1 MAFKYINPGYA
12 DLIDLGSDKTVRD
25 AKYSKTGVS
34 FWMPKIRGI
43 AVPYTLTELYG
54 KFNVYI
60 KSGKSLDSTAWFQF
74 GGKNRVKIRGYND
87 YWDVYGINRDTA
99 YFDARKHMKHDDVN
113 TIWFHMKQ
121 EPSYNAMLHVIVNG
135 HEIGKRTDLY
145 MDFRDAK
152 EISIYADTDDALL
165 SNIILSDE
173 DINMKEQ
180 AVLLSVQSMATD
192 MTDGG
197 DGSYRA
203 TAVGQQI
210 LQTMDTAALAA
221 AYGADSQVTGITL
234 FGAPAYRTGTG
245 ICTLTALE
253 EANGAVTEH
262 GRHELTDKTTAI
274 VWDGH
279 SASFSMAEMEARKFG
294 WKAGE

>member
-54 KFNVYI
+54 KFDVYL
-60 KSGKSLDSTAWFQF
+60 KSGKSLDSTAWLQF
-74 GGKNRVKIRGYND
+74 GEKNRVKIRGYND
-87 YWDVYGINRDTA
+87 YWTVYGVNSNTS
-99 YFDARKHMKHDDVN
+99 YFDARNYVKHDDVN

-145 MDFRDAK
+145 MDFREAK
-152 EISIYADTDDALL
+152 EISIYAETDDALL

-180 AVLLSVQSMATD
+180 TVLLSVQSTVTD
-192 MTDGG
+192 MIDGG

-210 LQTMDTAALAA
+210 LQTMDTAALAE
-221 AYGADSQVTGITL
+221 AYGADSQVTGVTL

-262 GRHELTDKTTAI
+262 GRHELTDKTTAL

-279 SASFSMAEMEARKFG
+279 GASFSMAEMEARKFG

>member
-1 MAFKYINPGYA
+1 MAFKYINPGYV

-54 KFNVYI
+54 KFDVYI
-60 KSGKSLDSTAWFQF
+60 KSGKNLDSTAWLQF
-74 GGKNRVKIRGYND
+74 GEKNRVKIRGYND
-87 YWDVYGINRDTA
+87 YWTVYGVNSNTS
-99 YFDARKHMKHDDVN
+99 YFDARNYVKHDDVN

-145 MDFRDAK
+145 MDFREAK

-180 AVLLSVQSMATD
+180 AVLLSVQSTVTD

-197 DGSYRA
+197 AGSYRA

-210 LQTMDTAALAA
+210 LQTMDG
-221 AYGADSQVTGITL
+221 GACRSVWRRFSSDRRHAVRRSRLSHGNGRLHTHGL
-234 FGAPAYRTGTG
+234 GRDKRSRDGTRQ
-245 ICTLTALE
+245 T
-253 EANGAVTEH
+253 
-262 GRHELTDKTTAI
+262 
-274 VWDGH
+274 
-279 SASFSMAEMEARKFG
+279 
-294 WKAGE
+294 

>member
-34 FWMPKIRGI
+34 FWMPKSHGI

-54 KFNVYI
+54 KFDVYI
-60 KSGKSLDSTAWFQF
+60 KSGEKLDSAAWIQF
-74 GGKNRVKIRGYND
+74 GYKNMVKINGYHDHWSAYAANRG
-87 YWDVYGINRDTA
+87 TA
-99 YFDARKHMKHDDVN
+99 YIEAGKYMKYDAVN

-121 EPSYNAMLHVIVNG
+121 GLNYDATFHIIANG
-135 HEIGKRTDLY
+135 HDAGKKTNLD
-145 MDFRDAK
+145 MDFREEK
-152 EISIYADTDDALL
+152 EIRIYAETDDVLL

-180 AVLLSVQSMATD
+180 AVLLSVQSTVTD

-203 TAVGQQI
+203 TAAGQQI
-210 LQTMDTAALAA
+210 LQTMDTATLAA
-221 AYGADSQVTGITL
+221 TYGADSQVTGVTL

-253 EANGAVTEH
+253 DVSGAVTEH
-262 GRHELTDKTTAI
+262 GRHELTDKTTAL

-279 SASFSMAEMEARKFG
+279 GASLSMAEMATRKFG

>member
-54 KFNVYI
+54 KFDVYL
-60 KSGKSLDSTAWFQF
+60 KSGKSLDSTAWLQF
-74 GGKNRVKIRGYND
+74 GEKNRVKIRGYND
-87 YWDVYGINRDTA
+87 YWDIYGINRGTA
-99 YFDARKHMKHDDVN
+99 YFDARNYVKHDDVN

-135 HEIGKRTDLY
+135 HEIGKRTNLY

-152 EISIYADTDDALL
+152 EISIYAETDDALL

-180 AVLLSVQSMATD
+180 AVLLSVQSTVTD

-203 TAVGQQI
+203 TAAGQQI

-221 AYGADSQVTGITL
+221 AYGADSQVTGVTL

-253 EANGAVTEH
+253 ETNGAVTEH
-262 GRHELTDKTTAI
+262 GRHELTDKTTAF

-279 SASFSMAEMEARKFG
+279 GASFNMAEMEARKFG

>member
-54 KFNVYI
+54 KFDVYL
-60 KSGKSLDSTAWFQF
+60 KSGKSLDSTAWLQF
-74 GGKNRVKIRGYND
+74 GEKNKVEISGYRD
-87 YWDVYGINRDTA
+87 HWTVYGANSNTS
-99 YFDARKHMKHDDVN
+99 YFDTRKMKLDDVN

-121 EPSYNAMLHVIVNG
+121 GLNYDAMLHVIVNG
-135 HEIGKRTDLY
+135 HEIGKRTNLY
-145 MDFRDAK
+145 MDFREAK

-180 AVLLSVQSMATD
+180 AVLLSVQSTVTD

-203 TAVGQQI
+203 TAAGQQI
-210 LQTMDTAALAA
+210 LQTMDTAALAE
-221 AYGADSQVTGITL
+221 ADSQVTGVTL

-262 GRHELTDKTTAI
+262 GRHELTDKTTAL

-279 SASFSMAEMEARKFG
+279 GTSLSMAEMEARKFG

>member
-12 DLIDLGSDKTVRD
+12 NLLDTGSGTTVEG
-25 AKYSKTGVS
+25 AAYSKTGTA
-34 FWMPKIRGI
+34 FWQPAEKRGI
-43 AVPYTLTELYG
+43 VLTEAPTELYG
-54 KFNVYI
+54 KFDVYL

-74 GGKNRVKIRGYND
+74 GEKNKVEIRGYRD
-87 YWDVYGINRDTA
+87 YWKVYGANSNTS
-99 YFDARKHMKHDDVN
+99 YFNTKKMKHDDVN

-145 MDFRDAK
+145 MDFREAK
-152 EISIYADTDDALL
+152 EISIYAETDDALL

-180 AVLLSVQSMATD
+180 AVLLSVQSTVTD

-203 TAVGQQI
+203 TAAGQQI

-234 FGAPAYRTGTG
+234 FGTPAYRTGTG

-253 EANGAVTEH
+253 ESSGAVTEH
-262 GRHELTDKTTAI
+262 GRHELTDKTTAL

-279 SASFSMAEMEARKFG
+279 GASFSMAEMEARKFG

>member
-54 KFNVYI
+54 KFDVYL

-74 GGKNRVKIRGYND
+74 GEKNKVEISGYRD
-87 YWDVYGINRDTA
+87 HWSVYGANSNTS
-99 YFDARKHMKHDDVN
+99 YFDTRKMKLDDVN

-121 EPSYNAMLHVIVNG
+121 GLNYDAMLHVIVNG
-135 HEIGKRTDLY
+135 HEIGKRTNLY
-145 MDFRDAK
+145 MDFREAK

-180 AVLLSVQSMATD
+180 AVLLSVQSTVTD

-210 LQTMDTAALAA
+210 LQMMDTAALAA
-221 AYGADSQVTGITL
+221 TYGADSQVTGVTL

-245 ICTLTALE
+245 ICILTALE
-253 EANGAVTEH
+253 ESSGAVTEH
-262 GRHELTDKTTAI
+262 GRHELTDKTTAL

-279 SASFSMAEMEARKFG
+279 GASFSMAEMEARKFG

>member
-54 KFNVYI
+54 KFDVYL

-74 GGKNRVKIRGYND
+74 GEKNKVEISGYRD
-87 YWDVYGINRDTA
+87 HWSVYGANSNTS
-99 YFDARKHMKHDDVN
+99 YFDTRKMKLDDVN

-121 EPSYNAMLHVIVNG
+121 GLNYDAMLHVIVNG
-135 HEIGKRTDLY
+135 HEIGKRTNLY
-145 MDFRDAK
+145 MDFREAK

-180 AVLLSVQSMATD
+180 AVLLSVQSTVTD

-210 LQTMDTAALAA
+210 LQMMDTAALAA
-221 AYGADSQVTGITL
+221 TYGADSQVTGVTL

-253 EANGAVTEH
+253 ESSGAVTEH
-262 GRHELTDKTTAI
+262 GRHELTDKTTAL

-279 SASFSMAEMEARKFG
+279 GASFSMAEMATRKFG

>member
-12 DLIDLGSDKTVRD
+12 ELLSVRGGTTVTGEQ
-25 AKYSKTGVS
+25 YSKTGVS

-54 KFNVYI
+54 KFDVYL
-60 KSGKSLDSTAWFQF
+60 KSGKSLDSTAWLQF
-74 GGKNRVKIRGYND
+74 GEKNRVKISGYRD
-87 YWDVYGINRDTA
+87 YWNVYGTNSDTS
-99 YFDARKHMKHDDVN
+99 YFDAKKRMKHDDVN

-121 EPSYNAMLHVIVNG
+121 GLNYDAMLHVIVNG
-135 HEIGKRTDLY
+135 HEIGKRTNLY

-152 EISIYADTDDALL
+152 EISIYAETDDALL

-180 AVLLSVQSMATD
+180 AVLLSVQSTVTD

-210 LQTMDTAALAA
+210 LQTMDTAALAE
-221 AYGADSQVTGITL
+221 AYGADSQVTGVTL

-245 ICTLTALE
+245 ICTLTSLE

-262 GRHELTDKTTAI
+262 GRHELTDKTTAL

-279 SASFSMAEMEARKFG
+279 GASFNMAEMEARQFG